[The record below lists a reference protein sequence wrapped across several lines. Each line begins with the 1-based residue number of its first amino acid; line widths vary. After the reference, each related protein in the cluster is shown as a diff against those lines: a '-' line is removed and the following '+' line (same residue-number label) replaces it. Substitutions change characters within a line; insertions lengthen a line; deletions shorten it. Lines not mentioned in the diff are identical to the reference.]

1 MAERSRRLQARAT
14 LGNWLATLAVIAL
27 LLAAL
32 GGYATYGA
40 YAAPGTTETQRT
52 VEAWAV
58 SGGFEQSA
66 TVTEPNPVFPV
77 GTQLENRS
85 TYFVGVSPTMNGAFT
100 LRQRPPADTPVSVT
114 LDAYL
119 RTRSVGE
126 QDGTVYWQTTRQLD
140 SATVERLGA
149 DDTAR
154 VNFRVN
160 TSRVLAHRDRITSQL
175 GSGPGTL
182 ETAVVV
188 DATASGPVEGAPTTL
203 TFTNTLPLSFSGST
217 YTVGSHDP
225 VRHAATRT
233 RTVSVPRTYGPLQR
247 IGGPL
252 ALLVG
257 VIALAA
263 LVGAERSGVLELNDA
278 ERERLSFQRDR
289 SEFDDWIVRARLPAD
304 VQDRDFAF
312 ADTLADVVDFA
323 IDADTGVVENI
334 DDGRFY
340 ALSDDLALAYEPPRP
355 SEATADVA
363 DAEHDGDDATGDDD
377 RAEDEAT

>member
-1 MAERSRRLQARAT
+1 MAERSRRLQVRAT
-14 LGNWLATLAVIAL
+14 LGNCLAALAVVAL
-27 LLAAL
+27 LLAVF

-58 SGGFEQSA
+58 SGGFEQNA
-66 TVTEPNPVFPV
+66 TVTESNPVFPV

-85 TYFVGVSPTMNGAFT
+85 TYFVGVSPIMHGAFT

-114 LDAYL
+114 LDSRL

-126 QDGTVYWQTTRQLD
+126 EDGTVYWQTTRPLD
-140 SATVERLGA
+140 AATVERLGG

-154 VNFRVN
+154 VSFRVN

-188 DATASGPVEGAPTTL
+188 DATVSGPVEGAPTTL
-203 TFTNTLPLSFSGST
+203 AFTKTLPLSFSGST
-217 YTVGSHDP
+217 YTVGSHDS
-225 VRHAATRT
+225 VRQAATRT

-252 ALLVG
+252 AFFVG

-263 LVGAERSGVLELNDA
+263 LVGTKRSGILELDDD
-278 ERERLSFQRDR
+278 ERERLSFERDR
-289 SEFDDWIVRARLPAD
+289 SEFDDWIVRARLPTA
-304 VQDRDFAF
+304 VQNRDLAF

-340 ALSDDLALAYEPPRP
+340 ALSDDLTLVYEPPRP
-355 SEATADVA
+355 SEVTADVA
-363 DAEHDGDDATGDDD
+363 DAEHGSDETDSDDSP
-377 RAEDEAT
+377 AESEAT